1 MECIHHPTNNFL
13 LGPPAD
19 GSLPDCKTI
28 AATLLV
34 FEEYQMIVTYWE
46 ASAEEIEA
54 IRNGRRVLMYSW
66 TSWLPQMALQVE
78 GVGTDDPQVTQPPTQ
93 VEPGI
98 LLTEW
103 VMSPE
108 EVQALRKGAKIKMF
122 VWGTAF
128 VPTAIVVEGVAYVDG

>member
-1 MECIHHPTNNFL
+1 MEVVHHPTSNML
-13 LGPPAD
+13 LGPPSD
-19 GSLPDCKTI
+19 GSMPDCKTI

-46 ASAEEIEA
+46 ASAEEVEA

-66 TSWLPQMALQVE
+66 TNWLPQMALQVE

-93 VEPGI
+93 IEQGI

-103 VMSPE
+103 IMSPE
-108 EVQALRKGAKIKMF
+108 EV
-122 VWGTAF
+122 
-128 VPTAIVVEGVAYVDG
+128 